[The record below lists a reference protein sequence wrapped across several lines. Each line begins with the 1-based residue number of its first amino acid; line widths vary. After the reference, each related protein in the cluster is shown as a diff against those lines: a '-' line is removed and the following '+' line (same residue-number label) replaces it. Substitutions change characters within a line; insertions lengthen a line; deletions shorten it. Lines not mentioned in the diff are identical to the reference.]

1 MLLECEVRPKVSTKT
16 GNPYNVLA
24 VKVTDKPPT
33 WLELFIDS
41 NQSALLAIAALGQN

>member
-1 MLLECEVRPKVSTKT
+1 MLLECEVRQKISTKT

-24 VKVTDKPPT
+24 VKVTDNPPT

-41 NQSALLAIAALGQN
+41 NQSALLAIAQTQQK